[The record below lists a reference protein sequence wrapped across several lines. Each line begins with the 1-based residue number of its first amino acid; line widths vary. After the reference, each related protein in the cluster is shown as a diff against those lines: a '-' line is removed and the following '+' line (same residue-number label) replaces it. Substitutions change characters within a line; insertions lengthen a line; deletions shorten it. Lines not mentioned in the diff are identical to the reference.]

1 VVEEW
6 DYVEISF
13 VGKLNGEVFE
23 GGSSTANVGMIVNDH
38 DSGYIPGFASG
49 IIGTKI
55 GETVNVPVTFPTDYN
70 EALAGKENEIAELND
85 KYLRLYAEYDNFR
98 RRSAKERE
106 AIYFDAKS
114 DAVKNILPILDNMER
129 ATAFTEADKIL
140 EGMNLILKSF
150 NENLSKMDVKEIE
163 ALGKTFDP
171 NIHYAVMHVEDEAYG
186 ESEVVEVLQKGY
198 ICGDKVI
205 RYAMVKVAN

>member
-1 VVEEW
+1 MQEEIKNT
-6 DYVEISF
+6 EA
-13 VGKLNGEVFE
+13 
-23 GGSSTANVGMIVNDH
+23 TA
-38 DSGYIPGFASG
+38 
-49 IIGTKI
+49 
-55 GETVNVPVTFPTDYN
+55 ETVDETADNTKKDKKKSKKADA
-70 EALAGKENEIAELND
+70 EIAELKELIISKEKEIAELND

-106 AIYFDAKS
+106 AIYSDAKS
-114 DAVKNILPILDNMER
+114 DTVKNILPILDNMER

-150 NENLSKMDVKEIE
+150 NESFAKMDVKEIE

-171 NIHYAVMHVEDEAYG
+171 NVHYAVMHIEDESFG
-186 ESEVVEVLQKGY
+186 ENEVVEVLQKGY
-198 ICGDKVI
+198 ICGEKVI

>member
-1 VVEEW
+1 MQEEIKNPETVEETVTTEESNKK
-6 DYVEISF
+6 DKKKSKKSDVEIAEL
-13 VGKLNGEVFE
+13 K
-23 GGSSTANVGMIVNDH
+23 
-38 DSGYIPGFASG
+38 
-49 IIGTKI
+49 
-55 GETVNVPVTFPTDYN
+55 ETV
-70 EALAGKENEIAELND
+70 LAKEKEIAELND

-98 RRSAKERE
+98 RRSAKEKE
-106 AIYFDAKS
+106 ATYFDAKS
-114 DAVKNILPILDNMER
+114 DTVKNILPILDNMER
-129 ATAFTEADKIL
+129 ACAFTEADKIL

-150 NENLSKMDVKEIE
+150 NENFEKMDVKEIE

-171 NIHYAVMHVEDEAYG
+171 SVHYAVMHVDDESFG

>member
-1 VVEEW
+1 MQEEIKDTETVEET
-6 DYVEISF
+6 VEVEETKKEKKKNKKSEAEIAEL
-13 VGKLNGEVFE
+13 KE
-23 GGSSTANVGMIVNDH
+23 
-38 DSGYIPGFASG
+38 
-49 IIGTKI
+49 II
-55 GETVNVPVTFPTDYN
+55 
-70 EALAGKENEIAELND
+70 LSKEQEIAELND

-106 AIYFDAKS
+106 AVYFDAKS
-114 DAVKNILPILDNMER
+114 DALKNILPILDNMER

-150 NENLSKMDVKEIE
+150 NENFEKLDVKEIE

-171 NIHYAVMHVEDEAYG
+171 NVHYAVMHVEDENYG

>member
-1 VVEEW
+1 MQEE
-6 DYVEISF
+6 I
-13 VGKLNGEVFE
+13 KN
-23 GGSSTANVGMIVNDH
+23 T
-38 DSGYIPGFASG
+38 
-49 IIGTKI
+49 
-55 GETVNVPVTFPTDYN
+55 ETVDETVKSEDKSKKEKKKNKKADAEIAELKETV
-70 EALAGKENEIAELND
+70 LAKEKEIAELND

-106 AIYFDAKS
+106 AIHFDAKS
-114 DAVKNILPILDNMER
+114 DTIKNILPILDNMER

-150 NENLSKMDVKEIE
+150 NENLAKMEVKEIE

-171 NIHYAVMHVEDEAYG
+171 NVHYAVMHVDDESFG

>member
-1 VVEEW
+1 MVQEE
-6 DYVEISF
+6 I
-13 VGKLNGEVFE
+13 KNQ
-23 GGSSTANVGMIVNDH
+23 
-38 DSGYIPGFASG
+38 
-49 IIGTKI
+49 
-55 GETVNVPVTFPTDYN
+55 ETVDETVKTEESKKDKKKNKKL
-70 EALAGKENEIAELND
+70 ESEIEELKEQILSKEKEIAELND

-106 AIYFDAKS
+106 AIYSDAKS
-114 DAVKNILPILDNMER
+114 DTLKNILPILDNMER

-150 NENLSKMDVKEIE
+150 NENFTKMDVKEIE
-163 ALGKTFDP
+163 ALGTTFDP
-171 NIHYAVMHVEDEAYG
+171 NIHYAVMHVEDENYG
-186 ESEVVEVLQKGY
+186 ENEVVEVLQKGY

>member
-1 VVEEW
+1 MQEE
-6 DYVEISF
+6 IKNS
-13 VGKLNGEVFE
+13 
-23 GGSSTANVGMIVNDH
+23 
-38 DSGYIPGFASG
+38 
-49 IIGTKI
+49 
-55 GETVNVPVTFPTDYN
+55 ETVEDAKAEETKKDKKKAKKVDAQVLELQETL
-70 EALAGKENEIAELND
+70 EKKEKELAEQND

-106 AIYFDAKS
+106 NIYFDAKS
-114 DAVKNILPILDNMER
+114 DTLKNILPILDNMER
-129 ATAFTEADKIL
+129 ATAFSEADKIL

-150 NENLSKMDVKEIE
+150 NENFAKMDVKEIE

-171 NIHYAVMHVEDEAYG
+171 NVHYAVMHIEDENFG
-186 ESEVVEVLQKGY
+186 ENEVVEVLQKGY

>member
-1 VVEEW
+1 MQEEIKNPDTVEETVKME
-6 DYVEISF
+6 DNKKDKKKS
-13 VGKLNGEVFE
+13 KKSDAEVAE
-23 GGSSTANVGMIVNDH
+23 LKDMI
-38 DSGYIPGFASG
+38 
-49 IIGTKI
+49 
-55 GETVNVPVTFPTDYN
+55 
-70 EALAGKENEIAELND
+70 LAKEKEIAELND

-98 RRSAKERE
+98 RRSTKEKE
-106 AIYFDAKS
+106 ATYFDAKS

-129 ATAFTEADKIL
+129 ACAFTEADKIL

-150 NENLSKMDVKEIE
+150 NENLAKMDVKEIE

-171 NIHYAVMHVEDEAYG
+171 NVHYAVMHVDDESYG

>member
-1 VVEEW
+1 MQEEIKNT
-6 DYVEISF
+6 EA
-13 VGKLNGEVFE
+13 
-23 GGSSTANVGMIVNDH
+23 TA
-38 DSGYIPGFASG
+38 
-49 IIGTKI
+49 
-55 GETVNVPVTFPTDYN
+55 ETVDETADNTKKDKKKSKKADA
-70 EALAGKENEIAELND
+70 EIAELKELIISKEKEIAELND

-106 AIYFDAKS
+106 AIYSDAKS
-114 DAVKNILPILDNMER
+114 DTVKNILPILDNMER

-150 NENLSKMDVKEIE
+150 NESFAKMDVKEIE

-171 NIHYAVMHVEDEAYG
+171 NVHYAVMHIEDEAYG
-186 ESEVVEVLQKGY
+186 ENEVVEVLQKGY
-198 ICGDKVI
+198 TCGDKVI

>member
-1 VVEEW
+1 MQEE
-6 DYVEISF
+6 I
-13 VGKLNGEVFE
+13 KNPEVMNE
-23 GGSSTANVGMIVNDH
+23 E
-38 DSGYIPGFASG
+38 ASAEENAS
-49 IIGTKI
+49 K
-55 GETVNVPVTFPTDYN
+55 
-70 EALAGKENEIAELND
+70 KENKKKAKKSDVEAAELKAALEAREKELAELGD

-114 DAVKNILPILDNMER
+114 DTLKNILPILDNMER

-150 NENLSKMDVKEIE
+150 GDSVSKMDVKEIE

-171 NIHYAVMHVEDEAYG
+171 NLHYAVMHVEDDAYG
-186 ESEVVEVLQKGY
+186 ENEVVEVLQKGY

>member
-1 VVEEW
+1 MQEEIKNPETVE
-6 DYVEISF
+6 
-13 VGKLNGEVFE
+13 
-23 GGSSTANVGMIVNDH
+23 
-38 DSGYIPGFASG
+38 
-49 IIGTKI
+49 
-55 GETVNVPVTFPTDYN
+55 ETVNTEEKSKKDKKKSKKN
-70 EALAGKENEIAELND
+70 DAQIADLQAALEAKEKEIAELND

-98 RRSAKERE
+98 RRSVKERE

-114 DAVKNILPILDNMER
+114 DTLKNILPILDNMER

-150 NENLSKMDVKEIE
+150 NENFAKMDVKEIE

-171 NIHYAVMHVEDEAYG
+171 GIHYAVMHIEDESFG
-186 ESEVVEVLQKGY
+186 ENEVVEVLQKGY

>member
-1 VVEEW
+1 MQENNKNMNTAEEAV
-6 DYVEISF
+6 DEAVDTE
-13 VGKLNGEVFE
+13 EVKKDKKKNKK
-23 GGSSTANVGMIVNDH
+23 AD
-38 DSGYIPGFASG
+38 A
-49 IIGTKI
+49 
-55 GETVNVPVTFPTDYN
+55 
-70 EALAGKENEIAELND
+70 EIAELKALVLEKEKEIAEQND

-114 DAVKNILPILDNMER
+114 DTLKNILPILDNMER

-150 NENLSKMDVKEIE
+150 NENFAKMDVNEIE

-171 NIHYAVMHVEDEAYG
+171 NIHYAVMHIEDEAYG
-186 ESEVVEVLQKGY
+186 ENEVVEVLQKGY

>member
-1 VVEEW
+1 MQEE
-6 DYVEISF
+6 I
-13 VGKLNGEVFE
+13 KNQ
-23 GGSSTANVGMIVNDH
+23 
-38 DSGYIPGFASG
+38 
-49 IIGTKI
+49 
-55 GETVNVPVTFPTDYN
+55 ETVDNTASEETNKKDKKKN
-70 EALAGKENEIAELND
+70 KKADAEIASLKEEIASKEKEIAELND

-106 AIYFDAKS
+106 NIYFDAKS
-114 DAVKNILPILDNMER
+114 DTLKNILPILDNMER

-150 NENLSKMDVKEIE
+150 NENFAKMDIKEIE

-171 NIHYAVMHVEDEAYG
+171 NVHYAVMHIEDESYG
-186 ESEVVEVLQKGY
+186 ENEVVEVLQKGY
-198 ICGDKVI
+198 ICGEKVI

>member
-1 VVEEW
+1 MQEE
-6 DYVEISF
+6 I
-13 VGKLNGEVFE
+13 KNQ
-23 GGSSTANVGMIVNDH
+23 
-38 DSGYIPGFASG
+38 
-49 IIGTKI
+49 
-55 GETVNVPVTFPTDYN
+55 ETVDETVKSEENKKDKKKN
-70 EALAGKENEIAELND
+70 KKAEAEIADLKEALAGKENEIAELND

-150 NENLSKMDVKEIE
+150 NENLAKMDVKEIE

>member
-1 VVEEW
+1 MQEE
-6 DYVEISF
+6 I
-13 VGKLNGEVFE
+13 KN
-23 GGSSTANVGMIVNDH
+23 T
-38 DSGYIPGFASG
+38 
-49 IIGTKI
+49 
-55 GETVNVPVTFPTDYN
+55 ETVENVNTEETN
-70 EALAGKENEIAELND
+70 KKEKKKSKKSDAEIAELKAAVLEKEKEIAELND

-106 AIYFDAKS
+106 AVYFDAKS
-114 DAVKNILPILDNMER
+114 DTLKNILPILDNMER

-150 NENLSKMDVKEIE
+150 NESFAKMDVKEIE
-163 ALGKTFDP
+163 ALSKTFDP
-171 NIHYAVMHVEDEAYG
+171 NVHYAVMHIEDESYG
-186 ESEVVEVLQKGY
+186 ENEVVEVLQKGY

>member
-1 VVEEW
+1 MQEEIKNPETVEETVKME
-6 DYVEISF
+6 DNKKDKKKS
-13 VGKLNGEVFE
+13 KKSDAEVAE
-23 GGSSTANVGMIVNDH
+23 LKDMI
-38 DSGYIPGFASG
+38 
-49 IIGTKI
+49 
-55 GETVNVPVTFPTDYN
+55 
-70 EALAGKENEIAELND
+70 LAKEKEIAELND

-98 RRSAKERE
+98 RRSTKEKE
-106 AIYFDAKS
+106 ATYFDAKS

-129 ATAFTEADKIL
+129 ACAFTEADKIL

-150 NENLSKMDVKEIE
+150 NENLAKMDVKEIE

-171 NIHYAVMHVEDEAYG
+171 NVHYAVMHVDDESYG

-205 RYAMVKVAN
+205 RYARVKVAN

>member
-1 VVEEW
+1 MEE
-6 DYVEISF
+6 I
-13 VGKLNGEVFE
+13 KN
-23 GGSSTANVGMIVNDH
+23 
-38 DSGYIPGFASG
+38 P
-49 IIGTKI
+49 
-55 GETVNVPVTFPTDYN
+55 ETVENTAE
-70 EALAGKENEIAELND
+70 EAVKTEESKKDKKKNKKYESEIADLKSALEAKEKEMADLND

-98 RRSAKERE
+98 RRSAKERDS
-106 AIYFDAKS
+106 IYSDAKS
-114 DAVKNILPILDNMER
+114 DTLKNVLPILDNMER
-129 ATAFTEADKIL
+129 ATAYTEADKIL

-150 NENLSKMDVKEIE
+150 NDNFAKMDVKEIE

-171 NIHYAVMHVEDEAYG
+171 TVHYAVMHVEDEAYG

>member
-1 VVEEW
+1 MQEEIK
-6 DYVEISF
+6 D
-13 VGKLNGEVFE
+13 
-23 GGSSTANVGMIVNDH
+23 T
-38 DSGYIPGFASG
+38 
-49 IIGTKI
+49 
-55 GETVNVPVTFPTDYN
+55 ETVENTETKKDKKKN
-70 EALAGKENEIAELND
+70 KKLEAEIEKLQSELEEKKNEIAELND

-106 AIYFDAKS
+106 NIYFDAKS
-114 DAVKNILPILDNMER
+114 DTLKNVLPILDNMER

-140 EGMNLILKSF
+140 EGMNLILKNF
-150 NENLSKMDVKEIE
+150 NENFTKMDVKEIE

-171 NIHYAVMHVEDEAYG
+171 NLHYAVMHVEDENFG
-186 ESEVVEVLQKGY
+186 ENEVVEVLQKGY

>member
-1 VVEEW
+1 MQEEIKNTETVEETVQAEEVTKKEKKKNKKL
-6 DYVEISF
+6 DAEIAELKEIIVS
-13 VGKLNGEVFE
+13 KEQEV
-23 GGSSTANVGMIVNDH
+23 
-38 DSGYIPGFASG
+38 
-49 IIGTKI
+49 
-55 GETVNVPVTFPTDYN
+55 
-70 EALAGKENEIAELND
+70 AELND

-98 RRSAKERE
+98 RRRAKERE
-106 AIYFDAKS
+106 NIYFDAKS
-114 DAVKNILPILDNMER
+114 DTIKNILPILDNMER

-150 NENLSKMDVKEIE
+150 NDNFAKMDIKEIE

-171 NIHYAVMHVEDEAYG
+171 NVHYAVMHIEDENYG
-186 ESEVVEVLQKGY
+186 ENEVVEVLQKGY

>member
-1 VVEEW
+1 MQEEIKNTETVEETVTAEESKKEKKKNKKI
-6 DYVEISF
+6 DAEIE
-13 VGKLNGEVFE
+13 KLNE
-23 GGSSTANVGMIVNDH
+23 
-38 DSGYIPGFASG
+38 
-49 IIGTKI
+49 KL
-55 GETVNVPVTFPTDYN
+55 
-70 EALAGKENEIAELND
+70 EAKEKEIAELND

-106 AIYFDAKS
+106 NSYSDAKS
-114 DAVKNILPILDNMER
+114 DTLKNILTILDNMER
-129 ATAFTEADKIL
+129 ATAFSEADKIL

-150 NENLSKMDVKEIE
+150 NEAFTKMDVKEIE

-171 NIHYAVMHVEDEAYG
+171 NVHYAVMHIEDESYG

>member
-1 VVEEW
+1 MQEEIKNPETVEETVKME
-6 DYVEISF
+6 DNKKDKKKS
-13 VGKLNGEVFE
+13 KKSDAEVAE
-23 GGSSTANVGMIVNDH
+23 LKDMI
-38 DSGYIPGFASG
+38 
-49 IIGTKI
+49 
-55 GETVNVPVTFPTDYN
+55 
-70 EALAGKENEIAELND
+70 LAKEKEIAELND

-98 RRSAKERE
+98 RRSTKEKE
-106 AIYFDAKS
+106 ATYFDAKS

-129 ATAFTEADKIL
+129 ACAFTEADKIL

-150 NENLSKMDVKEIE
+150 NENLAKMDVKEIE

-171 NIHYAVMHVEDEAYG
+171 NVHYAVMHVDDESYG